1 MDIRKPE
8 YENLKRLVQE
18 WIDHPEQELEA
29 TFGVGGAVSATT
41 FAAIAKRLKNRGYTS
56 ITQEDRLNI
65 ITQANVRISMNGI
78 GVIQQYCRDDRLNGK
93 KFTAMIKQRT
103 ATNANLDL
111 QEYNVRVKMRGEV
124 EINENSS
131 EMVALLDQW
140 ATTDKA
146 FRILRRWTF
155 RGEGLRFDLSMVRS
169 SRKDARGNYRWV
181 KKFLQQDISKDLP
194 IYEVEVEMERVE
206 GDTAT
211 AAVSR
216 LIKGIGEVLRGIQK
230 NSLLISNTT
239 KRQVI
244 QSYQGLTKTDK
255 FRGAATMTLELQNML
270 SLVEPGTPNVREGY
284 NVTDKADGLRTM
296 GFVDAKGH
304 LYLIDGALNV
314 YETGLVNTACAT
326 SLVDGEWITK
336 NSADESVHMFCI
348 FDIYIA
354 AGARDVH
361 KLPFFDGK
369 PGAAYRYNEMKLWE
383 KAWNTPA
390 DVKEVIKGLTT
401 KTRLAV
407 SLKKFR
413 FGKSGDTS
421 IFTAASE
428 MLDAPHVYTTDGLIF
443 TKNDMPLPDIPMAP
457 FRQQFKWKPAHDNTI
472 DFMVV
477 TEKIPGTTADAVYD
491 GIHPSSGK
499 AIRYKS
505 LRLHVGS
512 RNDPSTVNPR
522 ETVLMNLPL
531 PSAGKGKGGPS
542 VYRPVLFHPRE
553 FSDSMANTC
562 YIEVVRE
569 LESGEEYAYC
579 EVSGEPITDKS
590 IVEIFY
596 DPSRPPGWRWV
607 PKLVRTDK
615 TERLLRGELG
625 RTLNSDETAQSIW
638 NSIHEPITL
647 SMIRT
652 GAEEPTKAELD
663 DISTLESERA
673 AISQRYMDRKAP
685 EKDLNKVRG
694 LRDFHNKYIK
704 EVVLYGTV
712 MKRANLA
719 LLDIG
724 VGKAVDIQK
733 WRRVNAGAVL
743 GIDIAGDSINN
754 PNDGA
759 YKRLMDTMD
768 KNGRESVLPMAFAIG
783 DGSKN
788 FVSGEAGATPEDSTI
803 LRSVFGQIKAE
814 GAIPPYIDTQL
825 ASRFKAGA
833 DVISCMFAVH
843 YFFASKEMFDGFLQ
857 NIAQTLKV
865 GGYFIGCCFDGEKTF
880 EFLRGREAR
889 QGIDADTVLWTIT
902 RKYDSDEIP
911 PGDEAFGMAIDVNF
925 ISIGAEHREYL
936 VPLQLLKEKM
946 RTIGCELCPDA
957 DLKSMGLEACTN
969 MFGSSW
975 DMAAKKGRR
984 FPMSEAVKQFSF
996 LSRWFIFKRVGESAP
1011 SDGVAGERAAIA
1023 EPTDGLPEEEG
1034 VDLSEA
1040 AVAAGSAVAPA
1051 VVAAAPPAP
1060 PAGNR
1065 KYAAAEV
1072 LQFYQEATLQ
1082 DRLKIGNQY
1091 AMRHIAPGTLFP
1103 ISDPADPTQVYPSI
1117 EHFMAGMRYKYA
1129 TDKPTLAT
1137 AIFGQE
1143 SPIIHQKFEN
1153 LRRAEMGPT
1162 QKPLHPNRDAQLLT
1176 EEVKAVHAEMKP
1188 AAMKKHNAKF
1198 DEVKWNGVKEG
1209 LLEEAVKQRY
1219 AKDQDFRTILEAA
1232 KQQGKTLLFYTG
1244 SASSEYGGKRTAEGV
1259 IEGENKLGKMMMKV
1273 AGFA

>member
-1 MDIRKPE
+1 
-8 YENLKRLVQE
+8 
-18 WIDHPEQELEA
+18 
-29 TFGVGGAVSATT
+29 
-41 FAAIAKRLKNRGYTS
+41 
-56 ITQEDRLNI
+56 
-65 ITQANVRISMNGI
+65 
-78 GVIQQYCRDDRLNGK
+78 
-93 KFTAMIKQRT
+93 
-103 ATNANLDL
+103 
-111 QEYNVRVKMRGEV
+111 
-124 EINENSS
+124 
-131 EMVALLDQW
+131 
-140 ATTDKA
+140 
-146 FRILRRWTF
+146 
-155 RGEGLRFDLSMVRS
+155 
-169 SRKDARGNYRWV
+169 
-181 KKFLQQDISKDLP
+181 
-194 IYEVEVEMERVE
+194 
-206 GDTAT
+206 
-211 AAVSR
+211 
-216 LIKGIGEVLRGIQK
+216 
-230 NSLLISNTT
+230 
-239 KRQVI
+239 
-244 QSYQGLTKTDK
+244 
-255 FRGAATMTLELQNML
+255 
-270 SLVEPGTPNVREGY
+270 
-284 NVTDKADGLRTM
+284 
-296 GFVDAKGH
+296 
-304 LYLIDGALNV
+304 
-314 YETGLVNTACAT
+314 
-326 SLVDGEWITK
+326 
-336 NSADESVHMFCI
+336 
-348 FDIYIA
+348 
-354 AGARDVH
+354 
-361 KLPFFDGK
+361 
-369 PGAAYRYNEMKLWE
+369 
-383 KAWNTPA
+383 
-390 DVKEVIKGLTT
+390 
-401 KTRLAV
+401 
-407 SLKKFR
+407 
-413 FGKSGDTS
+413 
-421 IFTAASE
+421 
-428 MLDAPHVYTTDGLIF
+428 
-443 TKNDMPLPDIPMAP
+443 
-457 FRQQFKWKPAHDNTI
+457 
-472 DFMVV
+472 
-477 TEKIPGTTADAVYD
+477 
-491 GIHPSSGK
+491 
-499 AIRYKS
+499 
-505 LRLHVGS
+505 
-512 RNDPSTVNPR
+512 
-522 ETVLMNLPL
+522 
-531 PSAGKGKGGPS
+531 
-542 VYRPVLFHPRE
+542 
-553 FSDSMANTC
+553 
-562 YIEVVRE
+562 
-569 LESGEEYAYC
+569 
-579 EVSGEPITDKS
+579 
-590 IVEIFY
+590 
-596 DPSRPPGWRWV
+596 
-607 PKLVRTDK
+607 
-615 TERLLRGELG
+615 
-625 RTLNSDETAQSIW
+625 
-638 NSIHEPITL
+638 
-647 SMIRT
+647 
-652 GAEEPTKAELD
+652 
-663 DISTLESERA
+663 
-673 AISQRYMDRKAP
+673 
-685 EKDLNKVRG
+685 
-694 LRDFHNKYIK
+694 
-704 EVVLYGTV
+704 

-814 GAIPPYIDTQL
+814 GAVPPYIDTQL

-1198 DEVKWNGVKEG
+1198 DEVKWNAVKEG